1 MSVLAPFSH
10 RALLYRGER
19 EYLTGTLPFV
29 RSGLDAG
36 EPVAVAVPGRRLELL
51 RARLGAAAQR
61 VRFVDMGVAGRNPG
75 RIIPKVLRD
84 FADAHPGRRVRIVGE
99 PIWRGRS
106 AAEYPACAQ
115 HEALINHA
123 FAGRTATIMCPYDA
137 EELDRR
143 VLEDA
148 ARTHPVLIEHG
159 AERPSPD
166 FDPEKIIEAYN
177 DLEPQSAD
185 AAALDFDADA
195 LGDVRVFATAEAAR
209 RGLAGDRLLDLELTV
224 NELAA
229 NSVVHG
235 GGHGTL
241 RVWSRAG
248 HVVCEISDAGRL
260 RDPLAGRRP
269 VGPDAHG
276 GRGLLLVNQISD
288 LVRMSRTA
296 DGTRIQVHFAVG
308 S

>member
-10 RALLYRGER
+10 PALLYRGER
-19 EYLTGTLPFV
+19 EYLAGTLPFV
-29 RSGLDAG
+29 RNALDVG

-84 FADAHPGRRVRIVGE
+84 FADAHPGRRVRIIGE

-123 FAGRTATIMCPYDA
+123 FAGRAATILCPYDA
-137 EELDRR
+137 EELDGR

-148 ARTHPVLIEHG
+148 ALTHPVLIEHG

-177 DLEPQSAD
+177 DLGPESAD
-185 AAALDFDADA
+185 AAALDFDAGA
-195 LGDVRVFATAEAAR
+195 LGDVRAFATAEAAR
-209 RGLAGDRLLDLELTV
+209 HGLAGDRLLDLELTV

-235 GGHGTL
+235 GGHGTI
-241 RVWSRAG
+241 RVWSRSG
-248 HVVCEISDAGRL
+248 HVVCEISDSGRL
-260 RDPLAGRRP
+260 RDPLAGRHP
-269 VGPDAHG
+269 VGPEAHG